1 MSAPVGLGHALPSV
15 DPFPPSRLV
24 RTLSKLPASTL
35 ASLFWRIAGE
45 RHLALCLHRVHDDAR
60 REGEMQP
67 WLSIDA
73 RTLDALVE
81 ALATARPP
89 EAGRLTLTFDD
100 GYRDAWS
107 YVESRAP
114 RYPDVEFLFF
124 ICTEKI
130 VERRGFRWDSYE
142 LRRESAS
149 WTALQ
154 RYLLAPMAPLEES
167 AAAELAGLA
176 DHPRFAL
183 ATVEECERLRRF
195 PNVRLGNHSDHHLCM
210 SSLSLDDLR
219 LEVRRSVESFQA
231 VFGATDDFAFP
242 YGTPGL
248 HFEPAHARVVAEESG
263 CVLWSTEPRP
273 FTSKERTPGNV
284 VPRVPVLGT
293 WTMTELLAGLVTA
306 ALKAR
311 AGRGRRRLRG
321 AAPAP
326 PASASPPAAPP
337 RERADAV
344 PELPPLP

>member
-1 MSAPVGLGHALPSV
+1 MSAPVGLGHGLPSV

-35 ASLFWRIAGE
+35 ASLFWRVAGE
-45 RHLALCLHRVHDDAR
+45 RNLALCLHRVHDDER

-73 RTLDALVE
+73 RTLDALVD
-81 ALATARPP
+81 ALASERHGR
-89 EAGRLTLTFDD
+89 AGRLTLTFDD
-100 GYRDAWS
+100 GYRDACR
-107 YVESRAP
+107 YIESRAP

-124 ICTEKI
+124 VCTEKI
-130 VERRGFRWDSYE
+130 VQRRGFRWDSYE

-154 RYLLAPMAPLEES
+154 RHLLAYMAPLEEGS
-167 AAAELAGLA
+167 VAELAGLA
-176 DHPRFAL
+176 DHPLFAL

-210 SSLSLDDLR
+210 SSLSLDELR
-219 LEVRRSVESFQA
+219 LEVRRSVETFCA
-231 VFGATDDFAFP
+231 VFGATTDFAFP
-242 YGTPGL
+242 FGTPGL
-248 HFEPAHARVVAEESG
+248 HFEPVHARVVAEETG

-273 FTSKERTPGNV
+273 FASGERTPGSV

-293 WTMTELLAGLVTA
+293 WTMTELLAGLVTT

-311 AGRGRRRLRG
+311 TRRPRARARA

-326 PASASPPAAPP
+326 ATSAEPPAARP
-337 RERADAV
+337 RERVDAV
-344 PELPPLP
+344 PELPPLS